1 MRKAALNTGL
11 KKLSGNSI
19 TTSLESAT
27 QREKR
32 ENHTLE
38 AYKGIRRMLFY
49 HEIIPGQKL
58 SYRDLAERLK
68 MSNTP
73 VIQALK
79 LMEFQGLVR
88 HEPNCGYY
96 TEPICPKEVEEIHD
110 IRLLLEVSLI
120 PESIKRLDEKSIIAL
135 KTALDNHRR
144 ASENQPFN
152 QRLIEHQNFHITL
165 ASISGAKIQIQM
177 LNQLFDLL
185 YLKYGGALLFNAVPL
200 PDDEH
205 VKIFECVISK
215 NIQLA
220 QEMLTEHIVKPKEIL
235 IVDLNKLIVERTGNK
250 Y

>member
-1 MRKAALNTGL
+1 MRKTALNTRLL
-11 KKLSGNSI
+11 KSA
-19 TTSLESAT
+19 SLME
-27 QREKR
+27 RH

-38 AYKGIRRMLFY
+38 AYKGIRQMLFY
-49 HEIIPGQKL
+49 HEITPGQKL

-88 HEPNCGYY
+88 HEPNRGYY

-110 IRLLLEVSLI
+110 IRLLLEVSLL
-120 PESIKRLDEKSIIAL
+120 PESIKRLDEKSIISL
-135 KTALDNHRR
+135 KTALDNHIR
-144 ASENQPFN
+144 ASKSQSYY
-152 QRLIEHQNFHITL
+152 QRLIDHKNFHITL

-177 LNQLFDLL
+177 LNHLFDLL
-185 YLKYGGALLFNAVPL
+185 YLKYGGALLFRVVPV

-215 NIQLA
+215 NIKLA
-220 QEMLTEHIVKPKEIL
+220 QEMLAEHILKPKEI
-235 IVDLNKLIVERTGNK
+235 IVADLNRMIVEKTGTEF
-250 Y
+250 